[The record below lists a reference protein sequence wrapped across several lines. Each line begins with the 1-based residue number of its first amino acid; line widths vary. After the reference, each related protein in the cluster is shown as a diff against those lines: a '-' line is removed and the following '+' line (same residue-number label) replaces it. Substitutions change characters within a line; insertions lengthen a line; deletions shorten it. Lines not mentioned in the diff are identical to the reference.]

1 MEERQKPPHVEQKK
15 VAKTKDLQ
23 AIKQQKTERMKS
35 EKLCVWS
42 RWKKDNIRCGSLDIF
57 TRAAKIVISIRVM

>member
-23 AIKQQKTERMKS
+23 AIKQQKYWEAEIRET
-35 EKLCVWS
+35 LCVVEVEE
-42 RWKKDNIRCGSLDIF
+42 G
-57 TRAAKIVISIRVM
+57 